1 MTAVAEAPV
10 TTEAPAPEGET
21 AEQKK
26 ARERDFSKFT
36 ENHSELADFVNADED
51 YRKANLAPVT
61 PNQVKAIL
69 ALRGDFADTPEKKAE
84 REKRKAEREAEK
96 AKYEG
101 MTEEQIKLAKQ
112 AKKAEDDIAKMEK
125 RIAEA
130 RAKAAEANKAL
141 EAGGED
147 LAAAVEAESKPASKP
162 KVGTRK

>member
-10 TTEAPAPEGET
+10 TTEGTDEAKA
-21 AEQKK
+21 AEAEKR
-26 ARERDFSKFT
+26 RERDFTKFT
-36 ENHSELADFVNADED
+36 DQHSEIADFVNADQD
-51 YRKANLAPVT
+51 YVKSGLDKVT
-61 PNQVKAIL
+61 PGQVKAIL
-69 ALRGDFADTPEKKAE
+69 ALRTDFADTPEKKAE

-96 AKYEG
+96 KQYEG

-112 AKKAEDDIAKMEK
+112 EKKANDDIAKMEK

-130 RAKAAEANKAL
+130 REKAEAARKAR

-147 LAAAVEAESKPASKP
+147 LAAAVEADKPAKP